1 MTDSENN
8 AGKLLELYQC
18 ASNNDLDPYERYQA
32 SEKAFD
38 LIQTTQWDDRCGIPG
53 AQAYFI
59 FLVVKLE
66 FELVNSY
73 LECGEEL
80 DGLIKACE
88 DFLPLVLDP
97 YAQCHLLE
105 NLAKLYITRI
115 KENTVEYLSEALT
128 AIQELPRVDGA
139 GQSHHKVALIFII
152 TELLKEKLFNFTKQ
166 PEYITSPNHIEE
178 ALQTCISSEDEQ
190 VIFEASQMVGEY
202 YLLSLQGKRVDNVE
216 RALEIFLDQK
226 SQAERSDF
234 GAPEFWCKICEK
246 LGDAYAVRIKGNRYK
261 NIKKAAD
268 FYNTAAGIAEE
279 APLDKYPEKQKTL
292 NTLKMADMLIERNK
306 HGDLFY
312 ALKLLTKESDAV
324 TQEKYQNSCYLYYVQ
339 AKISSV
345 SDKYLFQQLAFN
357 SLSIME
363 ATIHFECSTRFHY
376 EAKILAATILV
387 QSRHPKRE
395 SLLEQSLVEFEE
407 ILKENNSEIFPVE
420 SIKMHVLCGDI
431 LKELSRAS
439 YQPQLLHYEAALKI
453 AKKYDLAHHLAV
465 INLRIGEIYASRNS
479 HVFNTQKAIELYL
492 SSLEYVNKNH
502 QIAVLMETKLYLIA
516 AYCMVEDWKAASVQS
531 MEILNFIDTEKRPHE
546 IEQIFHVINR
556 KKISSFAPL
565 MPYAH
570 LMLGDVKKGLVSFEH
585 LKIESIH
592 HKLLY
597 ETIYPKD
604 EDFLEAIK
612 LYYYQLMAKHVIT
625 GQALT
630 YEMKMAAEHFLNEVQ
645 SVPLEYQKKY
655 GFSLELKDIDEQLS
669 ELEEWVL
676 LPVITPIDTY
686 LILLAP
692 HGRNEQIIVSEPVGV
707 NVTHFS
713 KIFASWIDVGIFAL
727 KEEGSDGAKKFDE
740 IVSILPQLLYL
751 AMGKWIGQMIIEHA
765 IPKNER
771 LIIIPSHLI
780 ANLPLGLTAI
790 YEDGTLLQDYFTL
803 SIAPSITAIN
813 GTRKRFQ
820 DLNLNENTLTHVHV
834 PEENLKHGTLERSV
848 ISSFLDESCVQN
860 IEATDTESLFSI
872 PEFFDSAY
880 LHLQLHGQHHFTYS
894 EKSSLSLTNGDSIN
908 SADLVRMAPKQYQRV
923 VTLTSCE
930 AGTADIY
937 KGIGTLHNFPAIM
950 MLTGAI
956 GVIAPIWEVNNTATC
971 ILMIRF
977 YDNHF
982 AKKVSPPQALKD
994 AQLWMKEATTDDII
1008 QYIEDHIR
1016 RSGASISEEAN
1027 KLIFELE
1034 KIDPDKKLFAAP
1046 QYWAAFMYFGL

>member
-292 NTLKMADMLIERNK
+292 NTLKTADMLIERNK
-306 HGDLFY
+306 LGDSYY
-312 ALKLLTKESDAV
+312 AIMLITKESNAV
-324 TQEKYQNSCYLYYVQ
+324 TQEKYQNSCYLYYVN
-339 AKISSV
+339 ARTCNV
-345 SDKYLFQQLAFN
+345 PDKHLFKQVAFK
-357 SLSIME
+357 SLSLME
-363 ATIHFECSTRFHY
+363 ATIHFECSARFHY
-376 EAKILAATILV
+376 EAKILAATVIL
-387 QSRHPKRE
+387 QSRHAKRKN
-395 SLLEQSLVEFEE
+395 LLEQSLVEFEG
-407 ILKENNSEIFPVE
+407 ILKGINSDIFPIE
-420 SIKMHVLCGDI
+420 SIKMHILCGGV

-439 YQPQLLHYEAALKI
+439 YQPQLLHYEAALGI
-453 AKKYDLAHHLAV
+453 AKEYDLAHHLA
-465 INLRIGEIYASRNS
+465 IIYLRIGEIYASRNS
-479 HVFNTQKAIELYL
+479 HVFDTNQAIEHYR
-492 SSLEYVNKNH
+492 SSIKFIKKKY
-502 QIAVLMETKLYLIA
+502 QIDIFMEAKLYLIA
-516 AYCMVEDWKAASVQS
+516 AYCVAEDWKAASVQS
-531 MEILNFIDTEKRPHE
+531 MDILDFIDTEKRPQE
-546 IEQIFHVINR
+546 IEQVFKIINQTNA
-556 KKISSFAPL
+556 SLFASL
-565 MPYAH
+565 MPYVH
-570 LMLGDVKKGLVSFEH
+570 LMLGDIKKGLASFER

-604 EDFLEAIK
+604 EDFLEAIN

-630 YEMKMAAEHFLNEVQ
+630 YEMKMAAEHFLKNAQ

-676 LPVITPIDTY
+676 LPIITPVDTY
-686 LILLAP
+686 FILLAP
-692 HGRNEQIIVSEPVGV
+692 HGKKQQIIISEPAGV
-707 NVTHFS
+707 DITHFS
-713 KIFASWIDVGIFAL
+713 KIFASWIDVAIFAL

-740 IVSILPQLLYL
+740 VVTILPQLLYL

-765 IPKNER
+765 IPKNDR

-790 YEDGTLLQDYFTL
+790 FEDGTFLQDYFTL

-813 GTRKRFQ
+813 GIRKRFQ
-820 DLNLNENTLTHVHV
+820 DFDLNETTLTHVHV
-834 PEENLKHGTLERSV
+834 PEENLEHGTLERSV
-848 ISSFLDESCVQN
+848 ISSFLNESCIQN

-872 PEFFDSAY
+872 PEFFDSTY
-880 LHLQLHGQHHFTYS
+880 LHLQLHGQYHFTYS
-894 EKSSLSLTNGDSIN
+894 EESSLSLTSGNSLN

-937 KGIGTLHNFPAIM
+937 KSVGTLHNFPAIM

-956 GVIAPIWEVNNTATC
+956 GVIAPIWEVNNSATC

-977 YDNHF
+977 YENHF
-982 AKKVSPPQALKD
+982 AKKTSPPQALKD

-1008 QYIEDHIR
+1008 QYIEDHTKR
-1016 RSGASISEEAN
+1016 NGASISEEAN

-1034 KIDPDKKLFAAP
+1034 KIDPDEKPFAAP
-1046 QYWAAFMYFGL
+1046 QYWAAFVYFGL